1 MSAWH
6 IFGAGAMGSLIAYQM
21 QQSGTP
27 CSLLHHHK
35 DASSRLIVDEQNS
48 THLSVQTLDMQA
60 PGSIERL
67 LLTTKAGQLLDAL
80 KLVTPYLS
88 QNAVIA
94 CTANGLG
101 FEKGFKTILPE
112 HDLYRA
118 VSTAAAYRDHKA
130 AVHVVSTGTTRMGLP
145 SSLEAAPDWFSDSL
159 AILGG
164 WCWET
169 RMDLA
174 IGEKFSIN
182 CIINPLTAKLECLNG
197 ELLSG
202 NKAGTELRSLC
213 EESAPAL
220 KRLGLWSSHSDLLHA
235 AVSVCQ
241 STAQNQSS
249 MLKDRLAGRPTE
261 INFLN
266 AELLRR
272 AHSLG
277 LELPLNQALVSA
289 LS

>member
-1 MSAWH
+1 
-6 IFGAGAMGSLIAYQM
+6 
-21 QQSGTP
+21 
-27 CSLLHHHK
+27 
-35 DASSRLIVDEQNS
+35 
-48 THLSVQTLDMQA
+48 SVQTLDMQA
-60 PGSIERL
+60 RRSIERL

-80 KLVTPYLS
+80 KLAIPYLS

-101 FEKGFKTILPE
+101 FEEGFKAILPE

-118 VSTAAAYRDHKA
+118 VSTAAAYRDDKA
-130 AVHVVSTGTTRMGLP
+130 AVHVVSKGTTRMGLP
-145 SSLEAAPDWFSDSL
+145 NSLEAPPSWFSDSL
-159 AILGG
+159 AMLGG
-164 WCWET
+164 WRWEP
-169 RMDLA
+169 RMALA

-182 CIINPLTAKLECLNG
+182 CVINPLTATLECLNG

-202 NKAGTELRSLC
+202 NKAGTDLRSLC
-213 EESAPAL
+213 EESEPVL
-220 KRLGLWSSHSDLLHA
+220 KKLGLWSSHSDLLDA

-249 MLKDRLAGRPTE
+249 MLQDRLAGRPTE

-277 LELPLNQALVSA
+277 LELPLNQALVRA